1 LPGDPDVPLDLQKVF
16 NQAYDFRPYRK
27 EIAYGKD
34 PIVPRLRSEQAK
46 WVADRLKRH
55 GRRA

>member
-1 LPGDPDVPLDLQKVF
+1 LPSDPDVRLDLQEVF
-16 NQAYDFRPYRK
+16 NQAYDCGPYRK

-34 PIVPRLRSEQAK
+34 PLVPRLRPEQAK